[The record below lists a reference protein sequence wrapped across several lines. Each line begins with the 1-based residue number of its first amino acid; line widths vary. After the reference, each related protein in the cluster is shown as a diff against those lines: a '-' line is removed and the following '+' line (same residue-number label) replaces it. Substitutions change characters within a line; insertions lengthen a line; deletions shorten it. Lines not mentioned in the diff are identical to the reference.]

1 MAQGKLTKIIA
12 TLASIAI
19 IAGGSIIAYNTFIK
33 GPETPVNPDPGPG
46 PIVSVVQLETPE
58 QVAFNSENYVL
69 TWDEVENASAYTIYY
84 NGEETTVDAN
94 DTQEQITITAEDNV
108 FKVKA
113 VGDGEYYSDS
123 EWSEEVTYS
132 IDQQQEQGGGQQ
144 QQQSVFEKVNLKVAQ
159 AAQEEGLK
167 LESVLGISYVNL
179 DGNKYGDNIIF
190 QTVCSKNGVSK
201 NYELAF
207 KNEGYTSSVQEM
219 LNNFDSA
226 TFNGSTSSKIVNY
239 DSAQYLLN
247 SNSFDGRME
256 ELKNQGYEISV
267 INSVVREGT
276 KVGSKFRFEIVG
288 TYKAEREGD
297 VKYFTSTNRIDV
309 LSPSSDA
316 GYNYEGFLSSDKYRT
331 VTETSF
337 TEHEAG
343 STLDYISEWASRN
356 GASASASAVSYKI
369 TVPFYNNQQDD
380 GMEM

>member
-1 MAQGKLTKIIA
+1 MCVTIDMKSIGGLKMAQGKLTKIIA
-12 TLASIAI
+12 TIASIAI
-19 IAGGSIIAYNTFIK
+19 IAGGSILAYNTFIK
-33 GPETPVNPDPGPG
+33 GPDTPVNPDPGPG

-190 QTVCSKNGVSK
+190 RYIWNI
-201 NYELAF
+201 
-207 KNEGYTSSVQEM
+207 GYIHHHLIHTYS
-219 LNNFDSA
+219 
-226 TFNGSTSSKIVNY
+226 TYYRRFN
-239 DSAQYLLN
+239 A
-247 SNSFDGRME
+247 
-256 ELKNQGYEISV
+256 
-267 INSVVREGT
+267 
-276 KVGSKFRFEIVG
+276 
-288 TYKAEREGD
+288 
-297 VKYFTSTNRIDV
+297 
-309 LSPSSDA
+309 
-316 GYNYEGFLSSDKYRT
+316 
-331 VTETSF
+331 
-337 TEHEAG
+337 
-343 STLDYISEWASRN
+343 
-356 GASASASAVSYKI
+356 SYKNI
-369 TVPFYNNQQDD
+369 SGV
-380 GMEM
+380 